1 MAKTKTDIRSLAR
14 SYGKM
19 AIQSL
24 AGIAQNGQSENARVA
39 AAHVLLDRGYG
50 KATQVIAGDEDG
62 GPVVITW
69 QR

>member
-24 AGIAQNGQSENARVA
+24 AGIAQNGQSESARVA
-39 AAHVLLDRGYG
+39 AAQVLLDRGYG

>member
-1 MAKTKTDIRSLAR
+1 LAIKTLADIA
-14 SYGKM
+14 
-19 AIQSL
+19 
-24 AGIAQNGQSENARVA
+24 SESESDPARVA
-39 AAHVLLDRGYG
+39 ASSALLDRGWG